1 MAGRGRAVQD
11 DDTRGFSLLP
21 GARGGGVGGLCTGC
35 GWVCLILGKGTKLQ
49 RPPPL
54 HMCRRGN
61 VALPR
66 IGVLCL

>member
-49 RPPPL
+49 GPPPL
-54 HMCRRGN
+54 QMCRRGN
-61 VALPR
+61 VAFPR

>member
-21 GARGGGVGGLCTGC
+21 GARGGVGRLCTGC

-49 RPPPL
+49 GPPPL

-61 VALPR
+61 VAFPR